1 LRRRWSIFPEGN
13 TDGAGASGTGARPL
27 LIIGPCGIE
36 SREICLRVAE
46 ASALVAGALPIPVEW
61 IFKSSFLK
69 DNRTSAG
76 AWSGPGPEEGLRV
89 LEEIRREF
97 GVRTLTDI
105 HLPEHAAMAAGV
117 VDVLQVPAFLCRQ
130 TSLLSAAG
138 AASTVVNIKK
148 GQFMDPGNMRGS
160 VAKVRSAGRGLEV
173 WLTERGSFFG
183 YGDLVVDFRS
193 LRVMAGLADRVI
205 LDVTHSLQKP
215 GAAGGRSGGDRG
227 FALFLARAG
236 AAWGVDG
243 LFIEAHPDPASALS
257 DSDTMLDFP
266 MLAEVV
272 NGAFRHWE
280 GVAGRE

>member
-1 LRRRWSIFPEGN
+1 VGNPE
-13 TDGAGASGTGARPL
+13 GAGASGANTRPL

-36 SREICLRVAE
+36 SREVCLRVAE
-46 ASALVAGALPIPVEW
+46 AAALVADALPIPVEW

-89 LEEIRREF
+89 LEEVRCAFE
-97 GVRTLTDI
+97 VRTLTDI
-105 HLPEHAAMAAGV
+105 HLPEHAVLAAGT

-130 TSLLSAAG
+130 TSLLTAAG
-138 AASTVVNIKK
+138 AASPLVNIKK
-148 GQFMDPGNMRGS
+148 GQFMDPANMQGS
-160 VAKVRSAGRGLEV
+160 VAKVKAAGRPTEV

-215 GAAGGRSGGDRG
+215 GAAGGRSGGDRS
-227 FALFLARAG
+227 FAPFLARAG

-243 LFIEAHPDPASALS
+243 LFLEAHPDPASARS
-257 DSDTMLDFP
+257 DSDTMLDLP
-266 MLAEVV
+266 TMGEVIR
-272 NGAFRHWE
+272 GAVRHWE
-280 GVAGRE
+280 GVGGRA